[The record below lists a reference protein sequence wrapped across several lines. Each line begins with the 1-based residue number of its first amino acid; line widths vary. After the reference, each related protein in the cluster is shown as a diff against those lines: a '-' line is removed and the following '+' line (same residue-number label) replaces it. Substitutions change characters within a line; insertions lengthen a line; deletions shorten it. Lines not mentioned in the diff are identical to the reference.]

1 MGKKHLK
8 DEELFFYL
16 TGDLDS
22 DTISGIERHLQDC
35 PLCRDRLAQERALYT
50 TIRNSN
56 YPVPAK
62 GELKKVRKKL
72 KFNLKQ
78 TAGEKTD
85 HSFSL
90 GVTLQSLF
98 SPNFAL
104 KFVAGGTLF
113 IAGLLLGFLFS
124 GSGENSIQK
133 LLNSNTTRFEKI
145 SFQSEDNGEVMLV
158 VEQTR
163 QHILRLSADDPRLL
177 QAAINI
183 LKYDERDNM
192 RLKAVKILQYA
203 EKKKAVEFALVQ
215 SLQADP
221 NPGIRLHAIQILKKF
236 PLNKKIKD
244 VLVSVLFKDTNSGVR
259 YEAQQCLEEYKE
271 SPDFPLKKNM
281 TI

>member
-1 MGKKHLK
+1 VEKKHIK
-8 DEELFFYL
+8 DDELFFYL

-22 DTISGIERHLQDC
+22 DTITGLEKHVQDC
-35 PLCRDRLAQERALYT
+35 QLCRDRLAQERTLYT
-50 TIRNSN
+50 TIRNSD

-62 GELKKVRKKL
+62 DELKRMRKKL
-72 KFNLKQ
+72 KLNLKQ
-78 TAGEKTD
+78 TTYEKSE

-90 GVTLQSLF
+90 KETLHSLF
-98 SPNFAL
+98 STNFAL
-104 KFVAGGTLF
+104 KFAAGGTLF
-113 IAGLLLGFLFS
+113 LVGLLLGFTFS
-124 GSGENSIQK
+124 GSSDTSIQE

-145 SFQSEDNGEVMLV
+145 SFQSENKSEVMLV
-158 VEQTR
+158 VEQTS
-163 QHILRLSADDPRLL
+163 QHILRLSADDPRLI

-236 PLNKKIKD
+236 PLNQKIKD
-244 VLVSVLFKDTNSGVR
+244 VLVSVLFKDSNSGVR
-259 YEAQQCLEEYKE
+259 YEAQQCLDEFKE
-271 SPDFPLKKNM
+271 STDFPLKKNM